1 MFVDHDAKKRIVR
14 KIKDE
19 KKKIKETK
27 KIEETIRKHRYAGQI
42 TIFET
47 GKIKKLSEFGGK
59 T

>member
-14 KIKDE
+14 KTKEE
-19 KKKIKETK
+19 KKRIKETK

-42 TIFET
+42 MIFET
-47 GKIKKLSEFGGK
+47 GKIRKLSEFGVK